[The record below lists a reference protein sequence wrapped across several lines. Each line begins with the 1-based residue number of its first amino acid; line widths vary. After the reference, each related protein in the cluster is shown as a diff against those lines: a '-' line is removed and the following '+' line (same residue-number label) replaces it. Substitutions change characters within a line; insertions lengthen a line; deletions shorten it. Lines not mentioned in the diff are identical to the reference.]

1 MLALTLLVLVAGM
14 DLSDSAAVQMP
25 WEEGDPAR
33 MIRHRGWEDP
43 RARQTF
49 VVGSRDSIALIRW
62 LAQRPWKSR
71 SLGSGL
77 FEVDL
82 PPDSLEA
89 LSMLPGIDRVESPP
103 RRTRHALDASR
114 QRIQAEPVHSGT
126 GLAHA
131 HRGAKALVGIVDIGF
146 DLNHYAFQD
155 SSGRSRI
162 VRVWDMA
169 NTSGKPPSGF
179 TTGTLFSTPQSI
191 RDLGRT
197 KTVSNHG
204 THVAG
209 LAAGREWTSAGEWW
223 GVADD
228 ARIALVDC
236 GEGCKRLNDG
246 IKYLF
251 QLGDS
256 LGLPVAVNMSW
267 GTLNGPRN
275 GTSSDCILAKG
286 MVGPGKILVASAGNS
301 GGKKGHA
308 SRTFRG
314 DTARFALQ
322 VSAGTQTL
330 SSGQVRSMFFNEV
343 EFWGDSGRTYQAWVE
358 LLDESDSVLAATT
371 PLNVGSSRGTWVT
384 VNDRKIFGSDTVWTV
399 GNLERRSGQGGM
411 RLSVSTNRPK
421 SQLRMVV
428 TAATGT
434 IHGWI
439 WEEGLE
445 FVSPG
450 AARCPTCVVPDN
462 VNTIS
467 DKATCPAVIAVAATS
482 GRTGSIASFSSRGP
496 GLAKVVKPDLAAP
509 GVDIVS
515 SLNSGGP
522 ASSVTV
528 RSGTYAWGPMSGTS
542 MSAPLVTGAVA
553 LLLEHAPR
561 LTSDSVLALLK
572 RSGPSHSPD
581 TGWAGLNVL
590 KLFQQIDPVTA
601 SVTFSASV
609 PAGRGP
615 VARAWITPDG
625 RRIQVPAGALEREFH
640 PGGIAWL
647 QICQD
652 GRCTTRG
659 TIGP

>member
-1 MLALTLLVLVAGM
+1 MLALCLLVLAASK
-14 DLSDSAAVQMP
+14 DPSDSDRTP
-25 WEEGDPAR
+25 REEFESDKVV
-33 MIRHRGWEDP
+33 RHRVWEDP
-43 RARQTF
+43 RAKQTF
-49 VVGSRDSIALIRW
+49 VVGTSDSAALIGWFARRS
-62 LAQRPWKSR
+62 LKPR

-77 FEVDL
+77 FEVEL
-82 PPDSLEA
+82 PTDSLEP
-89 LSMLPGIDRVESPP
+89 LSRLPGVDRVESPP

-131 HRGAKALVGIVDIGF
+131 HRGTKALVGIVDIGF

-155 SSGRSRI
+155 SLGGSRI

-209 LAAGREWTSAGEWW
+209 LAAGREWAPAGEWW

-286 MVGPGKILVASAGNS
+286 MVGPGKILIASAGNS

-308 SRTFRG
+308 SRIFRG

-330 SSGQVRSMFFNEV
+330 STGRIRDMFFNEV

-358 LLDESDSVLAATT
+358 VLDESDSVLATT
-371 PLNVGSSRGTWVT
+371 APLSVGSSRSTWAN
-384 VNDRKIFGSDTVWTV
+384 VNDRKIFGSDTVWTT
-399 GNLERRSGQGGM
+399 GNLERRSGQGGL
-411 RLSVSTNRPK
+411 RLSVSTNRPR

-467 DKATCPAVIAVAATS
+467 DKATCPALIAVAATS
-482 GRTGSIASFSSRGP
+482 GRTGTIASFSSRGP

-515 SLNSGGP
+515 ALNSGGP
-522 ASSVTV
+522 AATVTA
-528 RSGTYAWGPMSGTS
+528 RSGTYSWGPMSGTS

-572 RSGPSHSPD
+572 RSEPSHSPD

-590 KLFQQIDPVTA
+590 KLFQQLDPVTA
-601 SVTFSASV
+601 SVSYSAPV

-615 VARAWITPDG
+615 VSRAWITPDG
-625 RRIQVPAGALEREFH
+625 RRVQVPAGAMEREFH

-647 QICQD
+647 QTCQD

>member
-1 MLALTLLVLVAGM
+1 MLALCLLVLAASK
-14 DLSDSAAVQMP
+14 DPPDSDRTS
-25 WEEGDPAR
+25 WEELESVNA
-33 MIRHRGWEDP
+33 IRHRAWEDP
-43 RARQTF
+43 RARRTF
-49 VVGSRDSIALIRW
+49 VVGTSDSAALVRW
-62 LAQRPWKSR
+62 FAQRSSQPR

-77 FEVDL
+77 FEVEL
-82 PPDSLEA
+82 PTDSLES
-89 LSMLPGIDRVESPP
+89 LSRLPGIDRVESPP

-114 QRIQAEPVHSGT
+114 QRIQAEPVHLGT
-126 GLAHA
+126 GLAQA
-131 HRGAKALVGIVDIGF
+131 HRGTKALVGIVDIGF

-155 SSGRSRI
+155 SLGSSRI
-162 VRVWDMA
+162 IRVWDMA
-169 NTSGKPPSGF
+169 NTTGKPPSGF

-209 LAAGREWTSAGEWW
+209 LAAGREWAPAGEWW

-275 GTSSDCILAKG
+275 GTSSDCIVAKG
-286 MVGPGKILVASAGNS
+286 MVGPGKILIASAGNS

-308 SRTFRG
+308 SRSFRG

-330 SSGQVRSMFFNEV
+330 STGQVRDMFFNEV

-358 LLDESDSVLAATT
+358 VLDESDSVLATT
-371 PLNVGSSRGTWVT
+371 APLSVGSSRSTWTT
-384 VNDRKIFGSDTVWTV
+384 VNDRKLFGSDTVWTT
-399 GNLERRSGQGGM
+399 GNLERRSGQGGL

-450 AARCPTCVVPDN
+450 STRCPTCVVPDN

-482 GRTGSIASFSSRGP
+482 GRTGTIASFSSRGP
-496 GLAKVVKPDLAAP
+496 GLAKVVKPDVAAP

-522 ASSVTV
+522 AATVTV
-528 RSGTYAWGPMSGTS
+528 RSGTFSWGPMSGTS

-581 TGWAGLNVL
+581 TGWAALNVL
-590 KLFQQIDPVTA
+590 KLFQQVDPLTA
-601 SVTFSASV
+601 SVSAWV
-609 PAGRGP
+609 PPARGP
-615 VARAWITPDG
+615 VARNWITADG
-625 RRIQVPAGALEREFH
+625 RRIAIPAGARSADFH
-640 PGGIAWL
+640 PGGVAWL
-647 QICQD
+647 QECQD
-652 GRCTTRG
+652 GRCANRG
-659 TIGP
+659 MIGR